1 MSYKLND
8 HLRTKWQIYFT
19 YYILNLAALVV
30 VKDKK
35 KAPLSLSL
43 SRALNPALDKVVQRP
58 FLVAHREYSSSS
70 HLTRTSNSAVGQY
83 GHWDRNTQRSSG
95 KKEGSRR
102 GGEEEKQGRG
112 DEKDLTANICH
123 LGDFCFIFVYEMSK
137 LHQGK
142 HHHQLSFYISVLMDS
157 HSNRQVCVLSHRY
170 GAY

>member
-1 MSYKLND
+1 MQLDNMD
-8 HLRTKWQIYFT
+8 TGTEILRG
-19 YYILNLAALVV
+19 VV
-30 VKDKK
+30 ERK
-35 KAPLSLSL
+35 
-43 SRALNPALDKVVQRP
+43 
-58 FLVAHREYSSSS
+58 RE
-70 HLTRTSNSAVGQY
+70 A
-83 GHWDRNTQRSSG
+83 
-95 KKEGSRR
+95 
-102 GGEEEKQGRG
+102 GEEEKQGRG